1 GLVEAVRQGHR
12 FLDHQEA
19 FLIAVLTVAQF
30 AEAQQEVALQPL
42 RTQLRQPLKRRLE
55 ALLSTLKVPL
65 CHEQHPEVVLHARQV
80 DLPRCAADSLFRL
93 VESLGLVDQ
102 VDGATVIAAPQI
114 AEAQAMV
121 DASKSTQVANVAGCL
136 KRL

>member
-1 GLVEAVRQGHR
+1 MQLSQLLVTSRQSTGLVEAARQSHR
-12 FLDHQEA
+12 LLDHYMA
-19 FLIAVLTVAQF
+19 FEIAVLAIAQF

-80 DLPRCAADSLFRL
+80 EVRRCAADSLFR
-93 VESLGLVDQ
+93 
-102 VDGATVIAAPQI
+102 
-114 AEAQAMV
+114 
-121 DASKSTQVANVAGCL
+121 
-136 KRL
+136 